1 MHFGS
6 NPKEEL
12 LGLFC
17 ISDSGQG
24 LRSIKQHVGVF
35 ISTLRYFGATAELQ
49 HVEEAADPVRQ
60 HISVWLCTHGSAA
73 IVSVSSNF
81 SHETLFDSNNE
92 PLVFLDDSFKKTAEH
107 GWRPQFKQC

>member
-24 LRSIKQHVGVF
+24 LRSIKQRVGVF
-35 ISTLRYFGATAELQ
+35 FISTQRYFGATAELQ
-49 HVEEAADPVRQ
+49 HAEEAAAPVRQ
-60 HISVWLCTHGSAA
+60 HISVWLCTDSSAA
-73 IVSVSSNF
+73 NVSVSSDF

-92 PLVFLDDSFKKTAEH
+92 PLVFLDYSFKKTAEH
-107 GWRPQFKQC
+107 G